1 MALRERLSPRALQRG
16 VETNRSLLER
26 SFAGLSSV
34 APREVTRHRER
45 LEAIGRR
52 LDVLSPLA
60 TLQRG
65 YAIAEREDGH
75 VVAHAAEVGAGEA
88 LAVRFQD
95 GRIRVHVNEQME
107 EP

>member
-1 MALRERLSPRALQRG
+1 
-16 VETNRSLLER
+16 LLDR
-26 SFAGLSSV
+26 SFAALSAV
-34 APREVTRHRER
+34 APREVTRHQER
-45 LEAIGRR
+45 LDALGRR

-60 TLQRG
+60 TLQRD

-75 VVAHAAEVGAGEA
+75 VVAHAADVESGDA

-95 GRIRVHVNEQME
+95 GRIRVHVNQEQE